1 MTIPIDGEPMTSE
14 DLENSALLEEAL
26 ARWAPSIEADCHMCR
41 HLIRSGMMRCA
52 AYPDGIPWEIQ
63 AGEVDHRQPWAGDHG
78 VRYEPLTPEEFH
90 VRAAE
95 LRAEAAR
102 LRERGAAD

>member
-1 MTIPIDGEPMTSE
+1 MQLETMTSE
-14 DLENSALLEEAL
+14 EYEEAALLEEAL
-26 ARWAPSIEADCHMCR
+26 ARWAPSAVANCHMCR
-41 HLIRSGMMRCA
+41 HMFRSGTPRCT

-78 VRYEPLTPEEFH
+78 IRYDPLKPEEFRA
-90 VRAAE
+90 RAAE

-102 LRERGAAD
+102 LRQRGAAD